1 MSALSLKIV
10 SGRAGSGKTSF
21 MLNDMADVSDAVYLV
36 PEQYS
41 FSAEKKIIEKFG
53 MCGLGCPEVMSFRKL
68 ARKIVSESG
77 GGSGIISDNAVRE
90 MLISFCTS
98 DLPPE
103 KMRLFEGLVRKNML
117 APTASGL
124 ITTFRRYNIT
134 AEMLENARISTDNP
148 LLEKKL
154 ADCKTILEA
163 YNARLE
169 ECGAADPEDIITL
182 AAQFAESSGIF
193 EGKSI
198 YIDQFSDF
206 DPQQYA
212 LIGKMLKKANRVC
225 VGLCLDDGEPFSPA
239 QRTHNTLV
247 RLAERLGTDVEAE
260 EYVSGAMK
268 SASPMLCCLE
278 KMYFSEQTV
287 PFAGTDG
294 SIRIFCGKTMAAE
307 IHDAARRIIALVR
320 GGCRFRDISV
330 VARNIDDYKCFIE
343 RIFPIY
349 GIPVFIDRKMPLS
362 GHAVTLF
369 VTSVLD
375 LAIGGFAYEN
385 IFRYIKSPFS
395 PLEPAEADILE
406 NYCLAGGIRPYM
418 WKKPFKYAKNNSE
431 LEKINELRERAVTPV
446 SDLAE
451 KLRKKQTVRE
461 ICALLGEFFEAV
473 GLEEKITEFS
483 DILAADGE
491 NVYALQTKQVYNLL
505 TEILSS
511 LCEIAGDKTTDIKT
525 FCAAL
530 STGLSAVEIGTIP
543 SASDCVSVGSIDR
556 IKGHGARAVFLIG
569 VNSGKF
575 PAPAA
580 DSGIFSESDRQELE
594 ALGIELP
601 PGLLAKA
608 ESEQLLIYDALTCAD
623 KRLNLSYAIA
633 DSGGGALLCSEIIT
647 RIHTLFPDI
656 EYDDNITEE
665 KYGEESVA
673 SRREAFELLA
683 ASLRG
688 AMHGEELPHELSAAG
703 AYFEKDELFAPLLKS
718 MLGFAEY
725 ANEPQKIDPVLAAR
739 AFGGEMK
746 TSVSRLELYN
756 NCPFSYFAKYVLK
769 LRPREVFEINNAD
782 SGSFL
787 HDFLNL
793 FSEKVASAYS
803 ASGEKLSWHT
813 IDDAFIKENTDLI
826 LKQSLS
832 SVNGSALEIP
842 RIKALYNRLRRVALK
857 CVYAVRSH
865 IVNGDFVPLGYEISF
880 DDDGS
885 FAPMRLTLADGRR
898 ITLRGRI
905 DRADIF
911 SPDGKNTFAR
921 IVDYKSSDRA
931 LRLDDVYHGLSLQLF
946 VYLSNLCENGYKP
959 AGILY
964 CNLSDPIIDAPFG
977 TDSEEITRLHTE
989 RRRMSGIVLAED
1001 DMRLHMGG
1009 DETLSSK
1016 KQATYKNFNSM
1027 FSHLKRVIAKTAEK
1041 ISGGEFPLER
1051 TEDACDRCDYA
1062 AVCRFDWRFGGC
1074 RVKTFE
1080 KIKDEEIWQ
1089 RTEAEENAV
1098 D

>member
-1 MSALSLKIV
+1 MSLKIV

-21 MLNDMADVSDAVYLV
+21 MLDDMADVSDAIYLV

-41 FSAEKKIIEKFG
+41 FSAEKKIIERFG

-77 GGSGIISDNAVRE
+77 AGSGIISDNAVRE

-103 KMRLFEGLVRKNML
+103 KMRLFDGLVRKNML

-134 AEMLENARISTDNP
+134 AEMLEKACAATDNP
-148 LLEKKL
+148 VLEKKL

-163 YNARLE
+163 YNARLA
-169 ECGAADPEDIITL
+169 ECGASDPEDIITL
-182 AAQFAESSGIF
+182 AAELADGSTVFD
-193 EGKSI
+193 GKSI

-206 DPQQYA
+206 DPQQYVF
-212 LIGKMLKKANRVC
+212 IGKMLEKAQRVC
-225 VGLCLDDGEPFSPA
+225 VGLCLDDGEPFPPA
-239 QRTHNTLV
+239 RRTHDALV
-247 RLAERLGTDVEAE
+247 RLAEKLGTAVEAE
-260 EYVSGAMK
+260 EYVTGAMK
-268 SASPMLCCLE
+268 TASPMLACLE
-278 KMYFSEQTV
+278 KMYFSEQTP

-307 IHDAARRIIALVR
+307 IHDAARRIVALVR
-320 GGCRFRDISV
+320 DEGCRFRDISV

-349 GIPVFIDRKMPLS
+349 GIPVFIDRKTPLS

-369 VTSVLD
+369 VTSILD
-375 LAIGGFAYEN
+375 LAIGGFTYEN

-395 PLEPAEADILE
+395 PLEQTEADILE

-418 WKKPFKYAKNNSE
+418 WKKPFKYAKNDAE
-431 LEKINELRERAVTPV
+431 LEQMNALRERAAIPV
-446 SDLAE
+446 SELAE
-451 KLRKKQTVRE
+451 KLRKRHTVRE
-461 ICALLGEFFEAV
+461 ICALLGEFFETV
-473 GLEEKITEFS
+473 GLEEKILKYA
-483 DILAADGE
+483 DMLASDGE

-525 FCAAL
+525 FYAAL
-530 STGLSAVEIGTIP
+530 NTGLSAVEIGTIP

-580 DSGIFSESDRQELE
+580 DNGIFSESDKQELE
-594 ALGIELP
+594 TLGIELP
-601 PGLLAKA
+601 PGMLAKA

-623 KRLNLSYAIA
+623 KKLNVSYAIA
-633 DSGGGALLCSEIIT
+633 DSSGGALLCSEIVT
-647 RIHTLFPDI
+647 RIHALFPDI
-656 EYDDNITEE
+656 EYDDNITKE
-665 KYGEESVA
+665 KYGDESVA

-683 ASLRG
+683 AALRG
-688 AMHGEELPHELSAAG
+688 AMHGEPLPHELSAAG
-703 AYFEKDELFAPLLKS
+703 AYFEKDALFAPLLKS

-725 ANEPQKIDPVLAAR
+725 ANEPQKIEPELAAR

-746 TSVSRLELYN
+746 TSVSQLELYN

-793 FSEKVASAYS
+793 FSEKVASAYD
-803 ASGEKLSWHT
+803 AGGEKLSWNA

-832 SVNGSALEIP
+832 AVNGSALEIP

-885 FAPMRLTLADGRR
+885 FAPMRLTLSDGKR

-905 DRADIF
+905 DRADVF

-931 LRLDDVYHGLSLQLF
+931 LKLDDVYHGLSLQLF

-964 CNLSDPIIDAPFG
+964 CNLSDPIIEAPFG
-977 TDSEEITRLHTE
+977 TDREEITRMHTE
-989 RRRMSGIVLAED
+989 RRRMSGIVLAEN

-1009 DETLSSK
+1009 DETLSGK

-1027 FSHLKRVIAKTAEK
+1027 FRHLKKVIAKTAEK

-1062 AVCRFDWRFGGC
+1062 AVCRFDGRFGGC